1 MSLELWHVPVLV
13 MAVIAIPVL
22 VYEVIGRR
30 MPEPTRSQV
39 RTIGLAL
46 LSVIMLVLLVVAI
59 RALGSSTAANI
70 ATMAT
75 AVIELVML
83 WLTYASY
90 RDLRR
95 FLDTNP
101 DERPNP
107 TEVRR

>member
-1 MSLELWHVPVLV
+1 VSFELWHVPVLV

-22 VYEVIGRR
+22 IYEVVGRR
-30 MPEPTRSQV
+30 MPEPARSRV

-70 ATMAT
+70 ATIAT
-75 AVIELVML
+75 GVIELVML

-90 RDLRR
+90 RELRK
-95 FLDTNP
+95 FIATDTE
-101 DERPNP
+101 ERPK
-107 TEVRR
+107 VGS

>member
-1 MSLELWHVPVLV
+1 MSFELWHVPVLV

-22 VYEVIGRR
+22 IYEVVGRR
-30 MPEPTRSQV
+30 MPEPARSRV

-70 ATMAT
+70 ATIAT
-75 AVIELVML
+75 GVIELVML

-90 RDLRR
+90 RELRK
-95 FLDTNP
+95 FIAVDT
-101 DERPNP
+101 DEHPK
-107 TEVRR
+107 VSS

>member
-1 MSLELWHVPVLV
+1 MSFELWHVPVLV

-22 VYEVIGRR
+22 IYEVVGRR
-30 MPEPTRSQV
+30 MPEPARSRV

-70 ATMAT
+70 ATIAT
-75 AVIELVML
+75 GVIELVML

-90 RDLRR
+90 RELRK
-95 FLDTNP
+95 FIATDTE
-101 DERPNP
+101 ERPK
-107 TEVRR
+107 VGS